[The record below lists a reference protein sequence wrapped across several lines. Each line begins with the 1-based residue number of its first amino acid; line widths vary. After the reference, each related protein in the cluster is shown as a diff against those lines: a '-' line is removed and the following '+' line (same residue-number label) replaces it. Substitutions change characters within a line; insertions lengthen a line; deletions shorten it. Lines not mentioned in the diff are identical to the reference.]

1 MANYNLQQINNKL
14 FDVKLNTCLDRLRKN
29 SITHPQLTFL
39 WHNYLITN
47 ELTEHDLICCSKA
60 IENMDSIP
68 DISID
73 QLMIFKEIIK
83 FLCYN

>member
-1 MANYNLQQINNKL
+1 MANYNLKQINNKL

-29 SITHPQLTFL
+29 SITHPQLTLL

-47 ELTEHDLICCSKA
+47 ELTEDYLSSCFKA
-60 IENMDSIP
+60 IENMNSIP

-73 QLMIFKEIIK
+73 QLMIFKEIIN
-83 FLCYN
+83 FLCNN